1 MKSQPTKGD
10 MLKSGLTLL
19 LAGGV
24 MTNLGVFLAIFLIG
38 IPMIIVGLAMMAGGI
53 LTLALI
59 PLHDPTRTREQGR
72 QQGEAFVKSLQDKLP
87 AKLKWLIRI

>member
-1 MKSQPTKGD
+1 MKPQPTKGD
-10 MLKSGLTLL
+10 MLKSGLTML

-24 MTNLGVFLAIFLIG
+24 MTNLGIFLAIFLIG
-38 IPMIIVGLAMMAGGI
+38 IPMIVIGLAMMAGGI

-59 PLHDPTRTREQGR
+59 PLHDPTRTREEGQR
-72 QQGEAFVKSLQDKLP
+72 QGEAIAKSLQNKLP

>member
-1 MKSQPTKGD
+1 